1 MWSDRDQKRPRQRDI
16 TEVERLLTMDAGEE
30 SEVEGRVEHG
40 RARWRGREDGER
52 RERRDKIKQPNIMFK
67 RK

>member
-40 RARWRGREDGER
+40 RARWRGRE
-52 RERRDKIKQPNIMFK
+52 RRDKIKQPNIMLK